1 MEMDSILS
9 KSENND
15 DELKLQHPKN
25 DKSNI

>member
-15 DELKLQHPKN
+15 DKIKLQHQKN